1 MSKEVCMS
9 CQACGGRCDQCS
21 LDCCIK
27 NMNNHDEIFYLASQ
41 FPNKV
46 YSAEGQLQTE
56 SNKIKNELQQK
67 QIFLNGNT
75 CCLSHCEGLLNEMQN
90 KCNEFSN
97 KNKELDYKIEA
108 EKKSFKQEE
117 KNMADEYNEKINC
130 LKNFQEKEKSWY
142 DKEIEKEK
150 LKSKE
155 LATLKESINDLNK
168 ERENI
173 INTNMNEIANNYINE
188 EQPKIE
194 IEFENGK
201 KSIDEKNKIII
212 PNLVYTEEEKKLEN
226 DYLNTINNVKN
237 YSDKI
242 PYFDNWIAMYDL
254 KKFIN

>member
-1 MSKEVCMS
+1 
-9 CQACGGRCDQCS
+9 
-21 LDCCIK
+21 
-27 NMNNHDEIFYLASQ
+27 MNNHDEIFYLASQ

-56 SNKIKNELQQK
+56 ANKIKNDLQQE
-67 QIFLNGNT
+67 QIYLNGNT
-75 CCLSHCEGLLNEMQN
+75 SCLSFCEGLLNEIQN
-90 KCNEFSN
+90 KCYEFSN
-97 KNKELDYKIEA
+97 KNKELDFKIEE
-108 EKKSFKQEE
+108 EKKNFKQEE
-117 KNMADEYNEKINC
+117 KNVTDEYNEKINC
-130 LKNFQEKEKSWY
+130 LKNFLEKEKSWY

-155 LATLKESINDLNK
+155 LDTLKESINDLSK

-173 INTNMNEIANNYINE
+173 INTNMNKIVNDFINE

-201 KSIDEKNKIII
+201 KSIDERNKIITQ
-212 PNLVYTEEEKKLEN
+212 NLEYTEEEKKLEN